1 MTSIISATSHSIAD
15 SMRSLYGSQDT
26 ATSSEQASGTT
37 VSRQKSSDESV
48 TITLSTEA
56 TTKLSQTSATVSDGQ
71 VAYYAQFFPTRDG
84 TASTLAAAIVDP
96 GATTISTGLS
106 PDEIAKA
113 ARASMDAEYA
123 SMTASGKPYDIN
135 SEGGVDEDT
144 LMSGLDRSALTA
156 VATNEDGLFT
166 KDEQNIAQSFMID
179 QEGFA
184 MGLYEGPNDLKSKF
198 IDPFLGNSS
207 ARAQADVNF
216 LDKASDYEKGSISWV
231 FSRASAELVYE
242 DEFGKSSLPNDTDQA
257 SPFSIVKLIL
267 QGMKTMKSN
276 NPSVWTKEDLLAE
289 PWMKG
294 LGGELE
300 NLLALQKKKAASTG
314 ATS

>member
-1 MTSIISATSHSIAD
+1 MTSIISATSANSV
-15 SMRSLYGSQDT
+15 RSLYGSQDT
-26 ATSSEQASGTT
+26 GSASKQPSDTT
-37 VSRQKSSDESV
+37 VTSQKSTTESV
-48 TITLSTEA
+48 TITLSAEA
-56 TTKLSQTSATVSDGQ
+56 TTKLSQTSAASSDGR

-106 PDEIAKA
+106 PKEIAKA

-123 SMTASGKPYDIN
+123 SMKESGKPYNIN

-144 LMSGLDRSALTA
+144 LMSGLDRSALNA
-156 VATNEDGLFT
+156 VATNEGGLFT
-166 KDEQNIAQSFMID
+166 KDEQNIAQSFMVD

-184 MGLYEGPNDLKSKF
+184 MGLYEGPNNLKSKF
-198 IDPFLGNSS
+198 VDPFLGNNS

-216 LDKASDYEKGSISWV
+216 LDKASDYEKSSISWA

-242 DEFGKSSLPNDTDQA
+242 DDFGKSSLPDDTDKT
-257 SPFSIVKLIL
+257 SPFSIVKLLL
-267 QGMKTMKSN
+267 QGMKNMKSN

-294 LGGELE
+294 LGNQLE
-300 NLLALQKKKAASTG
+300 ELLALQKKKATSTSVT
-314 ATS
+314 A